1 MDNAFFKEVK
11 ELAELA
17 RGSEEWS
24 RKIYRMA
31 ILAEASGAINA
42 EQKQDLIQIIYG
54 DASGTNGSA

>member
-1 MDNAFFKEVK
+1 MNNAFFDELKEI
-11 ELAELA
+11 AELA

-24 RKIYRMA
+24 RRIYRMS
-31 ILAEASGAINA
+31 IISEAAGAINA

>member
-1 MDNAFFKEVK
+1 MDNAFFNELK

-31 ILAEASGAINA
+31 IHLRQQ
-42 EQKQDLIQIIYG
+42 EQLTQ
-54 DASGTNGSA
+54 SRSRS

>member
-1 MDNAFFKEVK
+1 MNNAFFAEIKEI
-11 ELAELA
+11 AELA

-24 RKIYRMA
+24 RRIYRMS
-31 ILAEASGAINA
+31 IISEAAGAINA

>member
-1 MDNAFFKEVK
+1 MDNAFFNELK

-24 RKIYRMA
+24 RKIYRMT
-31 ILAEASGAINA
+31 ILSEAAGAINA

-54 DASGTNGSA
+54 DSSGTNGPA

>member
-1 MDNAFFKEVK
+1 MDDAFFNELK

-31 ILAEASGAINA
+31 IISEVAGAINA
-42 EQKQDLIQIIYG
+42 DQKQELIQIIYG
-54 DASGTNGSA
+54 DASGTNDTA